1 MGLYKCSLNENQP
14 THKKGDKT
22 KETLYLYID
31 DIMIDERRKSQTMIH
46 HFQTPF
52 STASNLVL

>member
-14 THKKGDKT
+14 KGDKT

-31 DIMIDERRKSQTMIH
+31 DIMIDVTKEKSNNDPSLPNT
-46 HFQTPF
+46 F
-52 STASNLVL
+52 